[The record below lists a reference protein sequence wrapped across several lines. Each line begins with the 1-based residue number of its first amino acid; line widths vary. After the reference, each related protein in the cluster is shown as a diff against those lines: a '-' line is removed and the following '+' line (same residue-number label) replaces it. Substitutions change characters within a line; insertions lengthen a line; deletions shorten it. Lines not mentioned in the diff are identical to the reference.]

1 MMALPPLLAGAV
13 KATVAE
19 LLPPVPAP
27 MVGAPGATAVMVKVC
42 DTCGAAP
49 KLAFPAWSAVMVQ
62 VPAVTMV
69 ILRPLTVHTAVV
81 VDASVTTKPELA
93 VAFEAKAVVLKVL
106 APGLAK
112 VMVCAPAEI
121 TNETTWVAA
130 GALPLD
136 AVTVKPSPTPGFVSV
151 GKQSTNAFGRH
162 ASERARRRRARA
174 ASA

>member
-1 MMALPPLLAGAV
+1 M
-13 KATVAE
+13 
-19 LLPPVPAP
+19 PPVPAP

-136 AVTVKPSPTPGFVSV
+136 AVTVKPKVPVAVGVPVSAPNWTET
-151 GKQSTNAFGRH
+151 GKFYDFKTRTLMSF
-162 ASERARRRRARA
+162 RAPA
-174 ASA
+174 